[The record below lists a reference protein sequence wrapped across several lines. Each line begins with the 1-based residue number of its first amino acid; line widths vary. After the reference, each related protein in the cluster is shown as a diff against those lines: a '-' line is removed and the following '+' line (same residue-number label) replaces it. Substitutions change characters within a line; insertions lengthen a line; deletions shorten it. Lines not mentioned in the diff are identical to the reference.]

1 MNLNLKLFRYLWV
14 VIFSLISFSV
24 GAKLFPKNFHSEYQL
39 LQKSNNLGRVIVDFN
54 QKNNKY
60 EIKAITKAEGILK
73 LLGDR
78 EVISKGQVSIDGFS
92 PLIFKL
98 KNKKKPKKNILAI
111 FDSKDKQVKLT
122 YKQET
127 KNIALKEK
135 HFDVLTYLYQFNF
148 ESLSKKNYIFEVVDG
163 KKSRT
168 YEYNRVRSEFIKTI
182 SGSLE
187 ADVYEGEIKGKSNS
201 THYLWILREPYRI
214 PLKIEIK
221 TDIGINIE
229 QILVKTNLL
238 PVK

>member
-1 MNLNLKLFRYLWV
+1 MDHSLKLFRYLWV
-14 VIFSLISFSV
+14 VIFSLLSFSV
-24 GAKLFPKNFHSEYQL
+24 GAQLFPKSFHSEYQL

-54 QKNNKY
+54 QKNNQY

-73 LLGDR
+73 LLGNR
-78 EVISKGQVSIDGFS
+78 EVISKGKLSVDGFS

-98 KNKKKPKKNILAI
+98 KNKKKPKKNILAV

-122 YKQET
+122 YKQQT
-127 KNIALKEK
+127 KNIELKDN

-168 YEYNRVRSEFIKTI
+168 YEYNRVRREFIKTI
-182 SGSLE
+182 YGSLE
-187 ADVYEGEIKGKSNS
+187 ADVYEGEIKGKRDSIHNI
-201 THYLWILREPYRI
+201 YILRKPYRI

>member
-1 MNLNLKLFRYLWV
+1 MSLSLKLFRYLWV
-14 VIFSLISFSV
+14 VVFSLCSFSV

-39 LQKSNNLGRVIVDFN
+39 LQKGNNLGRVIVDFN
-54 QKNNKY
+54 QKNNQY

-78 EVISKGQVSIDGFS
+78 EVVSNGELSIDGFS
-92 PLIFKL
+92 PKKFEL

-111 FDSKDKQVKLT
+111 FDAKNKQVKLT

-127 KNIALKEK
+127 KNILLKEK

-168 YEYNRVRSEFIKTI
+168 YLYNRVGREFIKTI
-182 SGSLE
+182 AGGLE

-201 THYLWILREPYRI
+201 THYLWVLREPYRI

-229 QILVKTNLL
+229 QILVKTNLF
-238 PVK
+238 

>member
-1 MNLNLKLFRYLWV
+1 MNLSLKLFRYLWAA
-14 VIFSLISFSV
+14 IFLLCSFSV

-54 QKNNKY
+54 QKNNQY

-78 EVISKGQVSIDGFS
+78 EVVSKGQLSIDGFS
-92 PLIFKL
+92 PQIFEL
-98 KNKKKPKKNILAI
+98 KNKKKPKKNILAV
-111 FDSKDKQVKLT
+111 FDAKGKQVKLT
-122 YKQET
+122 YKKET
-127 KNIALKEK
+127 KNILLKEK

-168 YEYNRVRSEFIKTI
+168 YLYNRIRREFIKTI
-182 SGSLE
+182 VGSLE

-201 THYLWILREPYRI
+201 IHYIWVLREPYRI
-214 PLKIEIK
+214 PLKVEIK

-238 PVK
+238 

>member
-1 MNLNLKLFRYLWV
+1 MNLSLKLFRYLWA
-14 VIFSLISFSV
+14 VIFLLCSFSV

-54 QKNNKY
+54 QKNNQY

-78 EVISKGQVSIDGFS
+78 EVVSKGQLSIDGFS
-92 PLIFKL
+92 PQIFEL

-127 KNIALKEK
+127 KNILLEEK

-148 ESLSKKNYIFEVVDG
+148 ESLSKKKYIFEVVDG

-168 YEYNRVRSEFIKTI
+168 YLYNKVRSELVKT
-182 SGSLE
+182 SAGSLE
-187 ADVYEGEIKGKSNS
+187 ADVYEGQIKGKSNS
-201 THYLWILREPYRI
+201 IHYIWVLREPYRI
-214 PLKIEIK
+214 PLKLSLIHI
-221 TDIGINIE
+221 
-229 QILVKTNLL
+229 
-238 PVK
+238 

>member
-1 MNLNLKLFRYLWV
+1 MSLNLKLFKYLWV
-14 VIFSLISFSV
+14 VIFSLYPFNIN
-24 GAKLFPKNFHSEYQL
+24 AKLFPKNFHSEYQL
-39 LQKSNNLGRVIVDFN
+39 LQESSNLGKVIVDFK

-60 EIKAITKAEGILK
+60 EIKATTKAEGILK

-78 EVISKGQVSIDGFS
+78 EVISKGQLSIDGFS
-92 PLIFKL
+92 PKIFEL
-98 KNKKKPKKNILAI
+98 KNKKKPKKNILAV
-111 FDSKDKQVKLT
+111 FDAKYRQVKLT

-127 KNIALKEK
+127 KSIALKEK
-135 HFDVLTYLYQFNF
+135 HSDVLTYLYQFNF
-148 ESLSKKNYIFEVVDG
+148 EPLSKKKYIFEVING

-168 YEYNRVRSEFIKTI
+168 YLYNKVRSEFISTI
-182 SGSLE
+182 YGSLE
-187 ADVYEGEIKGKSNS
+187 ADVYEGEIKEKSNS

-238 PVK
+238 QVK

>member
-1 MNLNLKLFRYLWV
+1 MNHSLKLFRYLWV
-14 VIFSLISFSV
+14 VIFSLLSFSV
-24 GAKLFPKNFHSEYQL
+24 GAQLFPKSFHSEYQL

-54 QKNNKY
+54 QKNNQY

-73 LLGDR
+73 LLGNR
-78 EVISKGQVSIDGFS
+78 EVISKGKLSVDGFS

-98 KNKKKPKKNILAI
+98 KNKKKPKKNILAV

-122 YKQET
+122 YKQQT
-127 KNIALKEK
+127 KNIELKDN

>member
-1 MNLNLKLFRYLWV
+1 MELSLKLYRYLGV
-14 VIFSLISFSV
+14 VIFSLYSFSV
-24 GAKLFPKNFHSEYQL
+24 GAKLFPNNFHSEYQL
-39 LQKSNNLGRVIVDFN
+39 LQQSNNLGRVIVDFN
-54 QKNNKY
+54 QKNNQY

-78 EVISKGQVSIDGFS
+78 EVVSKGQLSIDGFS
-92 PLIFKL
+92 PKIFEL
-98 KNKKKPKKNILAI
+98 KNKKKPKKNILAV

-127 KNIALKEK
+127 KNILLKEK

-168 YEYNRVRSEFIKTI
+168 YLYNKVRSELVTT
-182 SGSLE
+182 SAGSLE

-201 THYLWILREPYRI
+201 IHYIWVLREPYRI

-238 PVK
+238 

>member
-1 MNLNLKLFRYLWV
+1 MNLSLKLFRYLWAL
-14 VIFSLISFSV
+14 IFLLCSFSV

-54 QKNNKY
+54 QKNNQY

-78 EVISKGQVSIDGFS
+78 EVVSKGQLSIDGFS
-92 PLIFKL
+92 PQIFEL

-127 KNIALKEK
+127 KNILLEEK

-148 ESLSKKNYIFEVVDG
+148 ESLSKKKYIFEVVDG

-168 YEYNRVRSEFIKTI
+168 YLYNKIRSELVKT
-182 SGSLE
+182 SAGSLE
-187 ADVYEGEIKGKSNS
+187 ADVYEGQIKGKSNS
-201 THYLWILREPYRI
+201 IHYIWVLREPYRI

-238 PVK
+238 

>member
-1 MNLNLKLFRYLWV
+1 MNLSLKLFRYLWAA
-14 VIFSLISFSV
+14 IFLLCSFSV

-54 QKNNKY
+54 QKNNQY

-78 EVISKGQVSIDGFS
+78 EVVSKGQLSIDGFS
-92 PLIFKL
+92 PQIFEL
-98 KNKKKPKKNILAI
+98 KNKKRPKKNILAI

-127 KNIALKEK
+127 KNILLEEK

-168 YEYNRVRSEFIKTI
+168 YLYNRIRREFIKTI
-182 SGSLE
+182 VGSLE

-201 THYLWILREPYRI
+201 IHYIWVLREPYRI

-238 PVK
+238 

>member
-1 MNLNLKLFRYLWV
+1 MNLSLKLFRYLWA
-14 VIFSLISFSV
+14 VIFLLCSFSV

-54 QKNNKY
+54 QKNNQY

-78 EVISKGQVSIDGFS
+78 EVVSKGQLSIDGFS
-92 PLIFKL
+92 PQIFEL

-127 KNIALKEK
+127 KNILLEEK

-168 YEYNRVRSEFIKTI
+168 YLYNKIRSELVKT
-182 SGSLE
+182 SAGSLE
-187 ADVYEGEIKGKSNS
+187 ADVYEGQIKGKSNS
-201 THYLWILREPYRI
+201 IHYIWVLREPYRI

-238 PVK
+238 

>member
-1 MNLNLKLFRYLWV
+1 MNLSLKLFRYLWV
-14 VIFSLISFSV
+14 VIFSLCSFSV

-54 QKNNKY
+54 QKDNQY

-78 EVISKGQVSIDGFS
+78 EVISKGQLTIDGFS
-92 PLIFKL
+92 PQIFEL
-98 KNKKKPKKNILAI
+98 KNKKKPKKNILAV

-122 YKQET
+122 YKQQT
-127 KNIALKEK
+127 KNILLKEK
-135 HFDVLTYLYQFNF
+135 HFDVITYLYQFNF

-168 YEYNRVRSEFIKTI
+168 YLYNKVRSELMTTNA
-182 SGSLE
+182 GSLE

-201 THYLWILREPYRI
+201 IHYIWVLRKPYRI

-238 PVK
+238 

>member
-1 MNLNLKLFRYLWV
+1 MNLSLKLFRYLWAA
-14 VIFSLISFSV
+14 IFLLCSFSV

-54 QKNNKY
+54 QKNNQY

-78 EVISKGQVSIDGFS
+78 EVVSKGQLSIDGFS
-92 PLIFKL
+92 PQIFEL

-122 YKQET
+122 YKQQT
-127 KNIALKEK
+127 KNILLKEK
-135 HFDVLTYLYQFNF
+135 HFDVITYLYQFNF

-168 YEYNRVRSEFIKTI
+168 YLYNKVRSELVTT
-182 SGSLE
+182 SAGSLE

-201 THYLWILREPYRI
+201 IHYIWVLREPYRI

-238 PVK
+238 

>member
-1 MNLNLKLFRYLWV
+1 MKLFRYLWV
-14 VIFSLISFSV
+14 VIFSLCSFSV
-24 GAKLFPKNFHSEYQL
+24 GAQLFPKNFHSEYQL
-39 LQKSNNLGRVIVDFN
+39 LQKNNNLGKVIVDFN
-54 QKNNKY
+54 QKKNQY

-78 EVISKGQVSIDGFS
+78 EVISKGQLTIDGFS
-92 PLIFKL
+92 PKIFEL
-98 KNKKKPKKNILAI
+98 KNKKKPKKNILAV
-111 FDSKDKQVKLT
+111 FDTKGKQVKLT

-135 HFDVLTYLYQFNF
+135 HFDLLTYLYQFNF
-148 ESLSKKNYIFEVVDG
+148 ESLSKKNYIFEVIDG

-168 YEYNRVRSEFIKTI
+168 YLYNKVRSELMKTN

-187 ADVYEGEIKGKSNS
+187 VDVYKGEIKGKSNS
-201 THYLWILREPYRI
+201 IHYIWVLRKPYRI

-238 PVK
+238 

>member
-1 MNLNLKLFRYLWV
+1 MNLSLKLFRYLWV
-14 VIFSLISFSV
+14 VIFSIYSFSV
-24 GAKLFPKNFHSEYQL
+24 GAKIFPKNFHSEYQL

-54 QKNNKY
+54 QKNNQY

-78 EVISKGQVSIDGFS
+78 EVISKGQLTIDGFS
-92 PLIFKL
+92 PKIFEL
-98 KNKKKPKKNILAI
+98 KNKKKPKKNILAV
-111 FDSKDKQVKLT
+111 FDTKGKQVKLT

-135 HFDVLTYLYQFNF
+135 HFDLLTYLYQFNF
-148 ESLSKKNYIFEVVDG
+148 ESLSKKNYIFEVIDG

-168 YEYNRVRSEFIKTI
+168 YLYNKVRSELMKTN

-187 ADVYEGEIKGKSNS
+187 VDVYKGEIKGKSNS
-201 THYLWILREPYRI
+201 IHYIWVLRKPYRI

-238 PVK
+238 

>member
-1 MNLNLKLFRYLWV
+1 MNLSLKLFRYSWV
-14 VIFSLISFSV
+14 VIFLLCPFSV

-39 LQKSNNLGRVIVDFN
+39 KQQNNNLGRVIVDFN

-78 EVISKGQVSIDGFS
+78 EVVSKGQLSIDGFS
-92 PLIFKL
+92 PKIFEL
-98 KNKKKPKKNILAI
+98 KNKKKPKKNILAV

-127 KNIALKEK
+127 KNILLKKK

-168 YEYNRVRSEFIKTI
+168 YLYNKVRSELMTTNA
-182 SGSLE
+182 GSLE
-187 ADVYEGEIKGKSNS
+187 ADVYEGEIKGRSNS
-201 THYLWILREPYRI
+201 IHYIWILREPYRI

-238 PVK
+238 

>member
-1 MNLNLKLFRYLWV
+1 MNLSLKLFRYLWA
-14 VIFSLISFSV
+14 VIFLLCSFSV

-54 QKNNKY
+54 QKNNQY
-60 EIKAITKAEGILK
+60 EIKAITKSEGILK

-78 EVISKGQVSIDGFS
+78 EIVSNGELNIDGFS
-92 PLIFKL
+92 PKKFEL
-98 KNKKKPKKNILAI
+98 KNKKKPKNNILAI
-111 FDSKDKQVKLT
+111 FDSKNKQVKLM

-127 KNIALKEK
+127 KNILLKER
-135 HFDVLTYLYQFNF
+135 HLDLLTYLYQFNF
-148 ESLSKKNYIFEVVDG
+148 ESLSKKNYFFEVVDG

-168 YEYNRVRSEFIKTI
+168 YSYNWVRREFIKTN

-201 THYLWILREPYRI
+201 THYLWVLREPYRI

-238 PVK
+238 

>member
-1 MNLNLKLFRYLWV
+1 MNLSLKLFRYLWV
-14 VIFSLISFSV
+14 AIFSLCSFSV
-24 GAKLFPKNFHSEYQL
+24 GAKSFPKNFHSEYQL
-39 LQKSNNLGRVIVDFN
+39 LQKSNNLGRVIVDYN
-54 QKNNKY
+54 EKNNQY
-60 EIKAITKAEGILK
+60 EIKAITKADGILK
-73 LLGDR
+73 LFGDR
-78 EVISKGQVSIDGFS
+78 EVVSNGHLSIDGFS
-92 PLIFKL
+92 PKIFEL
-98 KNKKKPKKNILAI
+98 KNKKKPKKNILAV

-127 KNIALKEK
+127 ESILLKEK

-148 ESLSKKNYIFEVVDG
+148 ESLSKKNYVFEVVDG

-168 YEYNRVRSEFIKTI
+168 YLYKKVRREFIKTI
-182 SGSLE
+182 LGSLE

-201 THYLWILREPYRI
+201 THYLWILRKPYRI

>member
-1 MNLNLKLFRYLWV
+1 MELSLKLYRYLGV
-14 VIFSLISFSV
+14 VIFSLYSFSV
-24 GAKLFPKNFHSEYQL
+24 GAKLFPNNFHSEYQL
-39 LQKSNNLGRVIVDFN
+39 LQQSNNLGRVIVDFN
-54 QKNNKY
+54 QKNNQY

-78 EVISKGQVSIDGFS
+78 EVVSKGQLSIDGFS
-92 PLIFKL
+92 PKIFEL
-98 KNKKKPKKNILAI
+98 KNKKKPKKNILAV

-127 KNIALKEK
+127 KNILLKEK

-148 ESLSKKNYIFEVVDG
+148 ESLSKKNYIFEVIDG

-168 YEYNRVRSEFIKTI
+168 YLYNKVRSELMTTGYGI
-182 SGSLE
+182 LE
-187 ADVYEGEIKGKSNS
+187 ADVYEGEIEGKSNS
-201 THYLWILREPYRI
+201 IHHIWILREPYRI

-229 QILVKTNLL
+229 QILLKTNLL
-238 PVK
+238 

>member
-1 MNLNLKLFRYLWV
+1 MNLSLKLFRYSWV
-14 VIFSLISFSV
+14 VIFLLCPFSV

-54 QKNNKY
+54 QKNNQY

-78 EVISKGQVSIDGFS
+78 EVVSKGQLSIDGFS
-92 PLIFKL
+92 PQIFEL
-98 KNKKKPKKNILAI
+98 KNKKKPKKNILAV
-111 FDSKDKQVKLT
+111 FDAKGKQVKLT
-122 YKQET
+122 YKKET
-127 KNIALKEK
+127 KNILLKEK

-168 YEYNRVRSEFIKTI
+168 YLYNKVRSELVTT
-182 SGSLE
+182 SAGSLE

-201 THYLWILREPYRI
+201 IHYIWVLREPYRI

-238 PVK
+238 

>member
-1 MNLNLKLFRYLWV
+1 MNLNVKLFRYLWV
-14 VIFSLISFSV
+14 LIFSLCSFSV

-39 LQKSNNLGRVIVDFN
+39 LQKNNNLGKVIVDFN
-54 QKNNKY
+54 QKKNKY

-78 EVISKGQVSIDGFS
+78 EIVSNGKLGKDGFS
-92 PLIFKL
+92 PKKFEL

-111 FDSKDKQVKLT
+111 FDYKNKQVKLT
-122 YKQET
+122 YKQAT
-127 KNIALKEK
+127 KNIILKEN

-168 YEYNRVRSEFIKTI
+168 YLYSRVRREFVKTI
-182 SGSLE
+182 TGSLE
-187 ADVYEGEIKGKSNS
+187 ADVYEGEIKGKNNS
-201 THYLWILREPYRI
+201 THYVWILREPYRI

-229 QILVKTNLL
+229 QILVKSNLL
-238 PVK
+238 

>member
-1 MNLNLKLFRYLWV
+1 MNLSLKLFRYLWV
-14 VIFSLISFSV
+14 VIFSIYSFSV
-24 GAKLFPKNFHSEYQL
+24 GAKIFPKNFHSEYQL

-54 QKNNKY
+54 QKNNQY

-78 EVISKGQVSIDGFS
+78 EVISKGQLTIDGFS
-92 PLIFKL
+92 PKIFEL
-98 KNKKKPKKNILAI
+98 KNKKKPKKNILAV
-111 FDSKDKQVKLT
+111 FDSKGKQVKLT

-135 HFDVLTYLYQFNF
+135 HFDLLTYLYQFNF
-148 ESLSKKNYIFEVVDG
+148 ESLSKKNYIFEVIDG

-168 YEYNRVRSEFIKTI
+168 YLYNKVRSELMKTN

-187 ADVYEGEIKGKSNS
+187 VDVYKGEIKGKSNS
-201 THYLWILREPYRI
+201 IHYIWVLRKPYRI

-238 PVK
+238 

>member
-1 MNLNLKLFRYLWV
+1 MNLSLKLFRYLWA
-14 VIFSLISFSV
+14 VIFLLCSFSV

-54 QKNNKY
+54 QKNNQY

-78 EVISKGQVSIDGFS
+78 EVVSKGQLSIDGFS
-92 PLIFKL
+92 PQIFEL

-127 KNIALKEK
+127 KNILLEEK

-148 ESLSKKNYIFEVVDG
+148 ESLSKKKYIFEVVDG

-168 YEYNRVRSEFIKTI
+168 YLYNKVRSELVTT
-182 SGSLE
+182 SAGSLE

-201 THYLWILREPYRI
+201 IHYIWVLREPYRI

-238 PVK
+238 

>member
-1 MNLNLKLFRYLWV
+1 MNLSLKLFRYLWA
-14 VIFSLISFSV
+14 VIFLLCSFSV

-54 QKNNKY
+54 QKNNQY

-78 EVISKGQVSIDGFS
+78 EVVSKGQLSIDGFS
-92 PLIFKL
+92 PQIFEL

-127 KNIALKEK
+127 KNILLEEK

-148 ESLSKKNYIFEVVDG
+148 ESLSKKKYIFEVVDG

-168 YEYNRVRSEFIKTI
+168 YLYNKVRSELVKT
-182 SGSLE
+182 SAGSLE
-187 ADVYEGEIKGKSNS
+187 ADVYEGQIKGKSNS
-201 THYLWILREPYRI
+201 IHYIWVLREPYRI

-238 PVK
+238 

>member
-1 MNLNLKLFRYLWV
+1 MNLSLKLFRYSWV
-14 VIFSLISFSV
+14 VIFLLCPFSV

-39 LQKSNNLGRVIVDFN
+39 KQQNNNLGRVIVDFN
-54 QKNNKY
+54 QKNNQY

-78 EVISKGQVSIDGFS
+78 EVVSKGQLSIDGFS
-92 PLIFKL
+92 PKIFEL
-98 KNKKKPKKNILAI
+98 KNKKKPKKNILAV

-127 KNIALKEK
+127 KNILLKKK

-168 YEYNRVRSEFIKTI
+168 YLYNEVRSELITTNA
-182 SGSLE
+182 GSLE
-187 ADVYEGEIKGKSNS
+187 ADVYEGEIKGRSNS
-201 THYLWILREPYRI
+201 IHYIWILREPYRI

-238 PVK
+238 

>member
-1 MNLNLKLFRYLWV
+1 MNLSLKLFRYLWT
-14 VIFSLISFSV
+14 VIFLLCSFSV

-39 LQKSNNLGRVIVDFN
+39 LQKSNNLGRVIIDFN
-54 QKNNKY
+54 QKNNQY

-78 EVISKGQVSIDGFS
+78 EVVSKGQLSIDGFS
-92 PLIFKL
+92 PQIFEL

-111 FDSKDKQVKLT
+111 FDSKNKQVKLT

-135 HFDVLTYLYQFNF
+135 HFDLLTYLYQFNF
-148 ESLSKKNYIFEVVDG
+148 ESLSKKNYIFEVIDG

-168 YEYNRVRSEFIKTI
+168 YLYNKVRSELMKTN

-187 ADVYEGEIKGKSNS
+187 VDVYKGEIKGKSNS
-201 THYLWILREPYRI
+201 IHYIWVLRKPYRI

>member
-1 MNLNLKLFRYLWV
+1 MNHSLKLFRYLWV
-14 VIFSLISFSV
+14 VIFSLLSFSV
-24 GAKLFPKNFHSEYQL
+24 GAQLFPKSFHSEYQL

-54 QKNNKY
+54 QKNNQY

-78 EVISKGQVSIDGFS
+78 EVISKGKLSIDGFS

-98 KNKKKPKKNILAI
+98 KNKKKPKKNILAV

-122 YKQET
+122 YKQQT
-127 KNIALKEK
+127 KNIELKDN

-168 YEYNRVRSEFIKTI
+168 YEYNRVRREFIKTI
-182 SGSLE
+182 YGSLE
-187 ADVYEGEIKGKSNS
+187 ADVYEGEIKGKRDSI
-201 THYLWILREPYRI
+201 HYIYILRKPYRI

>member
-1 MNLNLKLFRYLWV
+1 MNLSLKLFRYSWV
-14 VIFSLISFSV
+14 VIFLLCPFSV
-24 GAKLFPKNFHSEYQL
+24 VAKLFPNNFHSEYQL
-39 LQKSNNLGRVIVDFN
+39 KQQNNNLGRVIVDFN
-54 QKNNKY
+54 QKNNQY

-78 EVISKGQVSIDGFS
+78 EVVSKGQLSIDGFS
-92 PLIFKL
+92 PQIFEL
-98 KNKKKPKKNILAI
+98 KNKKKPKKNILAV
-111 FDSKDKQVKLT
+111 FDAKGKQVKLT
-122 YKQET
+122 YKKET
-127 KNIALKEK
+127 KNILLKEK

-168 YEYNRVRSEFIKTI
+168 YLYNKVRSELVTT
-182 SGSLE
+182 SAGSLE

-201 THYLWILREPYRI
+201 IHYIWVLREPYRI
-214 PLKIEIK
+214 PLKVEIK

-238 PVK
+238 

>member
-1 MNLNLKLFRYLWV
+1 MSLSLKLFRYLWV
-14 VIFSLISFSV
+14 VVFSLCSFSV

-39 LQKSNNLGRVIVDFN
+39 LQKGNNLGRVIVDFN
-54 QKNNKY
+54 QKNNQY

-78 EVISKGQVSIDGFS
+78 EVVSSGELSIDGFS
-92 PLIFKL
+92 PKKFEL

-111 FDSKDKQVKLT
+111 FDAKNKQVKLT

-127 KNIALKEK
+127 KNILLKEK

-168 YEYNRVRSEFIKTI
+168 YLYNRVGREFIKTI
-182 SGSLE
+182 AGGLE

-201 THYLWILREPYRI
+201 THYLWVLREPYRI

-238 PVK
+238 

>member
-1 MNLNLKLFRYLWV
+1 MNLSLKLFKNILF
-14 VIFSLISFSV
+14 VIFSLCSFTIE
-24 GAKLFPKNFHSEYQL
+24 AKLFPKNFNSEYQL

-54 QKNNKY
+54 QKNKQY

-78 EVISKGQVSIDGFS
+78 EVVSKGQLSIDGFS
-92 PLIFKL
+92 PQIFEL
-98 KNKKKPKKNILAI
+98 KNKKKPKKNILAV
-111 FDSKDKQVKLT
+111 FDAKGKQVKLT
-122 YKQET
+122 YKKET
-127 KNIALKEK
+127 KNILLKEK

-168 YEYNRVRSEFIKTI
+168 YLYNKVRSELVTT
-182 SGSLE
+182 SAGSLE

-201 THYLWILREPYRI
+201 IHYIWVLREPYRI

-238 PVK
+238 